1 MRMINKPWGYEE
13 IVEENEH
20 YVVKKLV
27 INAGHRLSLQF
38 HREKHET
45 LVLLTG
51 EVKMTLSEPGHAVDY
66 KGEISRSVRTSD
78 HVMHPGFYQVIKPNT
93 IHRIQAIKD
102 STIIECST
110 TELEDVV
117 RLEDD
122 YDRQ

>member
-13 IVEENEH
+13 IIEENEY

-27 INAGHRLSLQF
+27 INAGKRLSFQY

-45 LVLLTG
+45 LVLFTG
-51 EVKMTLSEPGHAVDY
+51 EVKMTISEPGHASGSNPQ
-66 KGEISRSVRTSD
+66 KVRTED
-78 HVMHPGFYQVIKPNT
+78 HAMNPGFYQVITPNT
-93 IHRIQAIKD
+93 IHRIEAIKD
-102 STIIECST
+102 SVIIECST

-122 YDRQ
+122 YDRD